1 MIKRDPNPDCKLPDN
16 LNQNVFRYMD
26 IDKFKYLLKEKTLYL
41 CRIDKLQDKFEGTY
55 SRQQI
60 KEDNE
65 WLKKIGYDDV
75 INSEKLNRI
84 RLRQQTYV
92 TCWCLYETDLDLM
105 WKAYIPIKDGVA
117 IRTTVN
123 KLIKI
128 CDNPNN
134 NWPDISTVGYYDQA
148 NGGTLN
154 YSVLAPFI
162 NKDLHFRFDN
172 EIRIIYQPNIE
183 LPSPEFL
190 CLEINPSELI
200 EEVILKPQSKI
211 QFIEEIKKLLKQF
224 DVKVPISYSRDDR
237 PVCE

>member
-1 MIKRDPNPDCKLPDN
+1 MKRAPNLDCILPEN
-16 LNQNVFRYMD
+16 SNRNVFRYMD
-26 IDKFKYLLKEKTLYL
+26 IDKFKYLLNEKKLYL

-65 WLKKIGYDDV
+65 WLREKGYDEV
-75 INSEKLNRI
+75 INSEKSDCIKR
-84 RLRQQTYV
+84 RQQTYV

-105 WKAYIPIKDGVA
+105 WKAYIPNKDGVA
-117 IRTTVN
+117 IKTTVN
-123 KLIKI
+123 KLIEI

-134 NWPDISTVGYYDQA
+134 NWPDISVVGYYDQA
-148 NGGTLN
+148 NGEFLN
-154 YSVLAPFI
+154 YLGLEPFI
-162 NKDLHFRFDN
+162 KKDLHFRLDN
-172 EIRIIYQPNIE
+172 EIRIVYQPNIK

-190 CLEINPSELI
+190 CLDINPSALI
-200 EEVILKPQSKI
+200 EEVILKPRSKI